1 MPSCLAQPTQFMS
14 NFTDDD
20 VYDRTAAATHAN
32 RDSIA
37 ASSKSPSGSTG
48 EDDLFWSPQSGIDID
63 EQGRKKKTTFGLA
76 EQRSEQT
83 TEKIDSNAG
92 RDKYV
97 GNASPSQ
104 GGKGENKRG

>member
-32 RDSIA
+32 RDSIV

-63 EQGRKKKTTFGLA
+63 EQGRKKITFGLV
-76 EQRSEQT
+76 EHQSKGG
-83 TEKIDSNAG
+83 TEKVDLNAV
-92 RDKYV
+92 RYKSV

-104 GGKGENKRG
+104 GGKGENWRG